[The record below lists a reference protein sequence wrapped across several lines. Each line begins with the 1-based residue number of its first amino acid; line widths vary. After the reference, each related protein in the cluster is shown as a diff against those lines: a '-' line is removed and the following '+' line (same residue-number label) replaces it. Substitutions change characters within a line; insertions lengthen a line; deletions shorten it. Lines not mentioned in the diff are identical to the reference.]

1 MRKFF
6 PLILAI
12 LVGITGYLYFNQN
25 LLKASQIDSVEIYNY
40 TDYKTKKGTPFMK
53 LETDKLISMFVRTVN
68 SSEITMRELSV
79 TEPDFLI
86 EVISKGKKDIFS
98 LWLGEDTTR
107 GMYENKE
114 NKSFY
119 IITKSSTNKLKT
131 LLFR

>member
-6 PLILAI
+6 PLILAF
-12 LVGITGYLYFNQN
+12 LVGITGYLYFNHS
-25 LLKASQIDSVEIYNY
+25 LLKAYQIESVQIYNY
-40 TDYKTKKGTPFMK
+40 TDYANKSATPLMK

-68 SSEITMRELSV
+68 SSEITDRELSV

-86 EVISKGKKDIFS
+86 EVISKGNKDIFS
-98 LWLGEDTTR
+98 LWLSEDTTR
-107 GMYENKE
+107 GMYTNK
-114 NKSFY
+114 KSRNFY